1 MFEPIHS
8 KIMKQLSIQNLP
20 DALNPAKETL
30 KQVEVSDRRSSQ
42 SQSIET
48 YSVKTSSLKPS

>member
-20 DALNPAKETL
+20 DDLNPAKETL
-30 KQVEVSDRRSSQ
+30 KQVKVSDRA
-42 SQSIET
+42 
-48 YSVKTSSLKPS
+48 YHPNLN